1 MLQMTIHV
9 ETPTAGSGTMD
20 DLQFCSIMRATAA
33 SVMVIT
39 TGYNGQLHGMTAT
52 AFSSVSAEPPTV
64 LIVLNRSTRTHPMV
78 SASGHFVVNL
88 LAEDQAHLGNRFA
101 GKLDNQ
107 FDGIGYTLSDRGA
120 PIINGAVATLEC
132 ETVGATDFG
141 THTIFI
147 GKVLKGTRSEVL
159 PLLYHDGG
167 YKGITRRG

>member
-1 MLQMTIHV
+1 MCGITGFWLSSSCADDAARAALVRMSDAIAHRGPDDSDHHWES
-9 ETPTAGSGTMD
+9 ETGVGLSHRRLSIV
-20 DLQFCSIMRATAA
+20 DLSPDGRQ
-33 SVMVIT
+33 
-39 TGYNGQLHGMTAT
+39 
-52 AFSSVSAEPPTV
+52 
-64 LIVLNRSTRTHPMV
+64 PMV

-120 PIINGAVATLEC
+120 PIIDGAVATLEC